1 MAHQRGGH
9 TWDKATQ
16 YEVVSVGRSVHPL
29 VGLLVIDPDQIISH
43 VGLLRLFSSPVA
55 SPIVDMMR
63 ENIFIKRKKILQKK
77 IDETKKSFSRRKK
90 VASNSTR
97 LSYRRSLERISSN
110 FAIPILM

>member
-63 ENIFIKRKKILQKK
+63 ENIFIKRKKNYQENNRRDK
-77 IDETKKSFSRRKK
+77 EVVFRKK
-90 VASNSTR
+90 EGS
-97 LSYRRSLERISSN
+97 E
-110 FAIPILM
+110 

>member
-29 VGLLVIDPDQIISH
+29 VGLLVIDPHQIISH

-63 ENIFIKRKKILQKK
+63 ENIFIKRKKNYQEKNRRDK
-77 IDETKKSFSRRKK
+77 EVVFRKK
-90 VASNSTR
+90 EGS
-97 LSYRRSLERISSN
+97 E
-110 FAIPILM
+110 